1 VCLVVWVKTK
11 MCLSRLRATAWL
23 PGKFEQPEQTIF
35 MAVSRWERCL
45 AAWGDDSIGAQFAK
59 YYVKGQSDV
68 VKGLHDM
75 MDGVAGIVNDLNA
88 MAYNYEK
95 AEESNSR

>member
-1 VCLVVWVKTK
+1 MGENENVFVSAEGYR
-11 MCLSRLRATAWL
+11 MAARE
-23 PGKFEQPEQTIF
+23 FEQPEQTIF
-35 MAVSRWERCL
+35 MAVSRWEGCL
-45 AAWGDDSIGAQFAK
+45 AAMGAAWGDDSIGAQFAK

-75 MDGVAGIVNDLNA
+75 MDGVTGIINDLNA
-88 MAYNYEK
+88 MAHNYEK